1 MDAAFTASRRL
12 AAGSIAVAL
21 SVLAL
26 KCAAYQATGS
36 LALYSDAAESIVN
49 VVTALVA
56 AFALQQ
62 SARPPDRHHQY
73 GHHKAEYFAAVT
85 EGVLIVIAAAIIL
98 RDASAALLA
107 PKAFEVTGAGM
118 AFSIAATAL
127 NAAWAFVLV
136 TRGRRNRSP
145 ALVADGLH
153 LATDVV
159 SSIAVLFGLVLVV
172 LTGWKQLDAILA
184 LLVALYILW
193 TGGRL
198 LRETMSGLMDEA
210 ASTDIARRISD
221 VITGNA
227 EGAIEAHDI
236 KTRMAGRVTFIEFHL
251 VVPGRMSVKAAHD
264 ICARLEVALQDAVPG
279 SEVII
284 HVEPEGEKIG
294 TGAVVI

>member
-1 MDAAFTASRRL
+1 MDEAFRASRRL
-12 AAGSIAVAL
+12 AVGSIAVAV

-26 KCAAYQATGS
+26 KWAAYKATGS
-36 LALYSDAAESIVN
+36 LALYSDALESIVN

-56 AFALQQ
+56 ALALQQ
-62 SARPPDRHHQY
+62 AARPPDRHHQY

-85 EGVLIVIAAAIIL
+85 EGVLIVIAAAVIL
-98 RDASAALLA
+98 RDASAALMA
-107 PKAFEVTGAGM
+107 PKPFEVTVAGM
-118 AFSIAATAL
+118 AYSLAATVL
-127 NAAWAFVLV
+127 NAGWAFALV
-136 TRGRRNRSP
+136 RHGRRNRSP

-159 SSIAVLFGLVLVV
+159 SSIAVLVGLVLVLV
-172 LTGWKQLDAILA
+172 TGWQALDAILA
-184 LLVALYILW
+184 LMVALYILW

-210 ASTDIARRISD
+210 VSADIARRIRE

-251 VVPGRMSVKAAHD
+251 VVPGRMPVKAAHD
-264 ICARLEVALQDAVPG
+264 ICDRLEIALQDAVPG

-284 HVEPEGEKIG
+284 HIEPEGEKIG
-294 TGAVVI
+294 AGAVVI